1 MSLLRFRKRQVVV
14 GVALL
19 AALAAIASG
28 IAHFG
33 NSLVHKGIPEHPFAW
48 AELAS
53 RFQGSGIGVMC
64 SSADA
69 VDSVDRARLIA
80 ICWSCSPHPPL
91 AIDFSDVAC
100 WPQVII
106 SSAFLSALDRRRI
119 LDLGY
124 VEAAS
129 NEFAIAWTNA
139 GVMPTDL
146 PAKVS
151 PLRESIGVV
160 VVLSAMLALW
170 MWWRRSNGAFP
181 SKWAFCCAAIVFAML
196 SALTLT
202 HTLTS
207 PNGLGVYAGKA
218 KLFFVSGGIPRGFFT
233 LPEYAIYQP
242 SYPPGLTSAA
252 LLAYVV
258 SWACGD
264 WLVQLIVPF
273 ALSLLFLELAD
284 CATRLVA
291 IAVALA
297 MVLVPVAIK
306 MAGGFYAEP
315 LAALVLAMGLHS
327 IWRRGDWA
335 GWLMSGVSGLFRRE
349 CIILVVALWA
359 VEKLSGADAKWRHL
373 AVAAA
378 FSVVW
383 ESFACLVG
391 ARVYDFDFCS
401 WPAGQRVFLALEAA
415 FSWKVVAALVVLCA
429 AGGRRCGHV
438 AVASLLFLIAAALL
452 ASFNI
457 TPHFEWFLANT
468 MPRVAWL
475 AVVPVAARA
484 IFETYKQQQTKGNKV
499 ES

>member
-1 MSLLRFRKRQVVV
+1 MSLLRFRKRQIVV
-14 GVALL
+14 GVVLL

-28 IAHFG
+28 IVHFAEG
-33 NSLVHKGIPEHPFAW
+33 LVHKPVPEHPYAW

-53 RFQGSGIGVMC
+53 RFQGRRIGVMC
-64 SSADA
+64 TSADA

-80 ICWSCSPHPPL
+80 VSWACSPHPPL
-91 AIDFSDVAC
+91 AIDISDVAV
-100 WPQVII
+100 WPSVIV
-106 SSAFLSALDRRRI
+106 SSVFLSASDRRCIR
-119 LDLGY
+119 DAGY
-124 VEAAS
+124 GEVAS

-139 GVMPTDL
+139 GVAPTD
-146 PAKVS
+146 PPVKVS

-160 VVLSAMLALW
+160 VVLAAMLMLW
-170 MWWRRSNGAFP
+170 AWWRRFNGALP
-181 SKWAFCCAAIVFAML
+181 SKWVFCCAAIVFVML
-196 SALTLT
+196 STLTLM

-218 KLFFVSGGIPRGFFT
+218 KLFLMSGGIPAGFFT
-233 LPEYAIYQP
+233 SPEYAIYQP
-242 SYPPGLTSAA
+242 SYPPGLTLAA

-284 CATRLVA
+284 RTSRIVA

-297 MVLVPVAIK
+297 MVSLPVAIK

-315 LAALVLAMGLHS
+315 LAALVLAMGLHRV
-327 IWRRGDWA
+327 WRQGDWA
-335 GWLMSGVSGLFRRE
+335 GWLMVGASGLFRHE
-349 CIILVVALWA
+349 CIVLVVALWFA
-359 VEKLSGADAKWRHL
+359 EKLLGTGAKWRNL

-378 FSVVW
+378 FSFAW
-383 ESFACLVG
+383 ESFACLAG

-401 WPAGQRVFLALEAA
+401 LPSVRRFILALAAA
-415 FSWKVVAALVVLCA
+415 FSWKAVAAIVVLCA

-438 AVASLLFLIAAALL
+438 AVASLLFLLASALL
-452 ASFNI
+452 ASFNV
-457 TPHFEWFLANT
+457 TPHFEWFLANM

-475 AVVPVAARA
+475 AVVPLAARA
-484 IFETYKQQQTKGNKV
+484 IFENMQTTTN
-499 ES
+499 ERN